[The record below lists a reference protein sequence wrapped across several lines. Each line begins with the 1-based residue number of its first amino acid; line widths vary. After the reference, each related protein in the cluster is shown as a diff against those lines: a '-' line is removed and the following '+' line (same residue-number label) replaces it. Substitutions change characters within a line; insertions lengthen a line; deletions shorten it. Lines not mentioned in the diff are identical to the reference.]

1 MLYTHWCA
9 VGCGPASIS
18 CATFLGR
25 LGYRTIHVY
34 EKNEFVGGLSSS
46 EIPQYRL
53 PYQVVKFEV
62 DQMKD
67 LGVEVYL
74 GRKLSM
80 SDLTIKVDLGPVSLY
95 SKSSVFIVMTVCG
108 DIVCVDV

>member
-1 MLYTHWCA
+1 MTPISHSA
-9 VGCGPASIS
+9 GCGPASIS

-25 LGYRTIHVY
+25 LGYRNIHVY
-34 EKNEFVGGLSSS
+34 EKNDFVGGLSSS

-53 PYQVVKFEV
+53 PYEVVKFEV

-67 LGVEVYL
+67 LGVQVFN

-80 SDLTIKVDLGPVSLY
+80 SDI
-95 SKSSVFIVMTVCG
+95 TVQ
-108 DIVCVDV
+108 VRLH